1 MTKHNG
7 KTRKDIEE
15 GLDKALDQSFPAS
28 DPPAQTNPS
37 QGTKR
42 VPGFPASDIV
52 RSTHAGGKSKH

>member
-42 VPGFPASDIV
+42 ASEFPTSTIV
-52 RSTHAGGKSKH
+52 RSTHAGGKLKH